1 MTPRRAAAI
10 FQAIAYYE
18 ILSAAWSV
26 EALVRAAARS
36 PGVVI
41 PWSWVALIIGFY
53 ALVCAGGVL
62 LLKHHELG
70 DLFSLIA
77 QGLQVLQI
85 TAGPVTFRFAAG
97 LQASIFFLGNRFT
110 YYLGIT
116 ASVNL
121 WRAADDVPFA
131 IGINLV
137 SLAILVMFAYLPSP
151 ADVARALDKQSHS
164 P

>member
-18 ILSAAWSV
+18 ILGAGGSVVALARTAAHS
-26 EALVRAAARS
+26 
-36 PGVVI
+36 GVLI

-53 ALVCAGGVL
+53 TLVFASGVL
-62 LLKHHELG
+62 LLRRRELG
-70 DLFSLIA
+70 DLFTLIA

-85 TAGPVTFRFAAG
+85 TAGPVTFRLVAG
-97 LQASIFFLGNRFT
+97 LQASIFFLGNRIT

-131 IGINLV
+131 IGINLE
-137 SLAILVMFAYLPSP
+137 SIS
-151 ADVARALDKQSHS
+151 
-164 P
+164 